1 MKETSA
7 NIITKNHSIADY
19 QREAFDNGF
28 YQYFKNV
35 ENNKVSQVLNSTDRK
50 IKLESVSS
58 RVLNG
63 WEKEGLLTMQRE
75 GQEWRRFSILDAL
88 WVKIIKELRDFGMS
102 REQVKTAKKCLEF
115 ESEKCGVAMPM
126 LEFYTAFV
134 IGAKMPVMLLV
145 FRDGAAV
152 PCSVTQYKVAKE
164 VVGVDNHIQISL
176 NDLLQDMFPD
186 VDLKPSIKNEA
197 PFSVNEMELLA
208 YLSLGKFESITV
220 KFNNGKM
227 EQFEGVQRIKAKKR
241 IQEIMQEHKYQN
253 ITLQEEDGNITA
265 IFQTIKKKF
274 SKGSNPK

>member
-1 MKETSA
+1 MKETRA
-7 NIITKNHSIADY
+7 NIITKNHSIGIY
-19 QREAFDNGF
+19 QNEAFDNGF
-28 YQYFKNV
+28 YQYFKDI
-35 ENNKVSQVLNSTDRK
+35 ENNKVSQVLNNTDRNVK
-50 IKLESVSS
+50 IESISY
-58 RVLNG
+58 RQLNS
-63 WEKEGLLTMQRE
+63 WEKEDLLTVQRE
-75 GQEWRRFSILDAL
+75 GREWRRFTIIDAI
-88 WVKIIKELRDFGMS
+88 WVKIIKELREFGMS
-102 REQVKTAKKCLEF
+102 REQVKTAKKSLEF

-145 FRDGAAV
+145 FKDGAAA
-152 PCSVTQYKVAKE
+152 PCSLTQYKVAKE

-176 NDLLQDMFPD
+176 NDLLQEMFPD
-186 VDLKPSIKNEA
+186 VDLKPSIKNDT
-197 PFSVNEMELLA
+197 PLGVNEMELLA

-253 ITLQEEDGNITA
+253 ITIQEEDGNITA

>member
-1 MKETSA
+1 MKETRA
-7 NIITKNHSIADY
+7 NITTKNHSISIY
-19 QREAFDNGF
+19 QNEAFDNGF
-28 YQYFKNV
+28 YQYFKDIA
-35 ENNKVSQVLNSTDRK
+35 NNKVSQVLNNTDRNVK
-50 IKLESVSS
+50 IESISY
-58 RVLNG
+58 RQLNS
-63 WEKEGLLTMQRE
+63 WEKEDLLTVQRE
-75 GQEWRRFSILDAL
+75 GREWRRFTIIDAI
-88 WVKIIKELRDFGMS
+88 WVKIIKELREFGMS

-145 FRDGAAV
+145 FKDGAAA
-152 PCSVTQYKVAKE
+152 PCSLTQYKVAKE

-176 NDLLQDMFPD
+176 NDLLQEMFPD
-186 VDLKPSIKNEA
+186 VDLKPSIKNDA
-197 PFSVNEMELLA
+197 PLGVNEMELLA

-253 ITLQEEDGNITA
+253 ITIQEEDGNITA

>member
-1 MKETSA
+1 MKAAKA
-7 NIITKNHSIADY
+7 NIEKKSHSIADY

-28 YQYFKNV
+28 YQYFNNV
-35 ENNKVSQVLNSTDRK
+35 KTNKVSQVLNSTERK
-50 IKLESVSS
+50 IRLESVSS

-63 WEKEGLLTMQRE
+63 WEKEGLLTGQRE

-88 WVKIIKELRDFGMS
+88 WVKIIKELRDFGIS

-145 FRDGAAV
+145 FKDGAAV
-152 PCSVTQYKVAKE
+152 PCSFTQFKVAKE

-176 NDLLQDMFPD
+176 NELLQEMFPE
-186 VDLKPSIKNEA
+186 VDLKPSVKNET
-197 PFSVNEMELLA
+197 PLSVNEMELLA
-208 YLSLGKFESITV
+208 YLSLGKFENITV
-220 KFNNGKM
+220 KFSNGRM
-227 EQFEGVQRIKAKKR
+227 EQFEGVQRIEAKR
-241 IQEIMQEHKYQN
+241 RVQEIVQEHKYQSIN
-253 ITLQEEDGNITA
+253 IQEEDGNITA
-265 IFQTIKKKF
+265 VFQTIKKKF